1 MNPGQSP
8 GLTEVDDMA
17 GTIPPI
23 SRVSTQMSSDALLA
37 RLRQTQRELFEVQR
51 QITTGESFARASDI
65 PDKVS
70 TIMFLERRLDERKQ
84 QTDNLTFA
92 KNVLNTADQA
102 LGDASNILL
111 EARDIASSQVGVG
124 SDTTTRATQ
133 AVVIDEQIT
142 AMIDIANRQF
152 ADLSVFGG
160 NNGAAPEGRVFEEFL
175 GGIRYRGA
183 GANLTNDVGTLRHE
197 DFTSNGVAAFGA
209 LSSRVRSEVD
219 LQPQPSAATRLTQV
233 FGANGNGINK
243 GPVVVNVNGSEVT
256 VDLATADTL
265 GDVATRVNDA
275 IDSVNPAAGALS
287 IAGDGFSLSANGGF
301 NISIGESGQGITA
314 SDLGIDLDTGAGP
327 AAVNGPSVR
336 TKLTLGTRLA
346 DLGTAVD
353 FASGLSITQGEQTKT
368 ADFSGATTIEDLVNE
383 IDSLGLGLRLAI
395 NDTADGLDLVSEVS
409 GVALSVGE
417 NGGTTAQDLGLRTL
431 GADTRLSEFRFGLG
445 VEAVEGEDDLTIS
458 LHDGTSFGVDLTGAQ
473 TVDDVINAINAAATG
488 AGLTLGVDF
497 TAGLAATG
505 NGFVFDDLTAG
516 GNDFRIANANTSLAG
531 THLGIVGNAGGGA
544 TLAGQDNAQV
554 RVENAFT
561 HLINLRDALT
571 SDSTSG
577 ITLAG
582 GGLEEDVDR
591 IVAARAVIGVQARR
605 IEDQD
610 VRSQDMKLAEQSML
624 STLKDADLT
633 EVISRFTQLQTQLQ
647 ASLSVGAQNL
657 QLSLLDF
664 LR

>member
-1 MNPGQSP
+1 
-8 GLTEVDDMA
+8 MA

-23 SRVSTQMSSDALLA
+23 SRVSTQMSTDSLLA

-51 QITTGESFARASDI
+51 QITTGNAFARASDI

-84 QTDNLTFA
+84 QADNLQFA
-92 KNVLNTADQA
+92 RNVLNTADQA
-102 LGDASNILL
+102 LGDATGILL
-111 EARDIASSQVGVG
+111 EARDIASSQIGVG

-133 AVVIDEQIT
+133 AVVIDAQIT

-160 NNGAAPEGRVFEEFL
+160 NNGARPEGLVFEEFL

-183 GANLTNDVGTLRHE
+183 TGNLTNDVGTLRHE

-209 LSSRVRSEVD
+209 LSGRVRSNVD
-219 LQPQPSAATRLTQV
+219 LQPQPAAGTRLAEV

-243 GPVVVNVNGSEVT
+243 GPIVVSVNGTQVN

-265 GDVATRVNDA
+265 GDVVTRVNAA
-275 IDSVNPAAGALS
+275 IDSVDPAAGALS
-287 IAGDGFSLSANGGF
+287 IAGDGFSLTANGGYDLA
-301 NISIGESGQGITA
+301 ISESGQGITA
-314 SDLGIDLDTGAGP
+314 SDLGIDLSTGAGP
-327 AAVNGPSVR
+327 AAVAGDSVR
-336 TKLTLGTRLA
+336 TKLTLNTRLA
-346 DLGTAVD
+346 DLGAAVD
-353 FASGLSITQGEQTKT
+353 FASGLRITQGEQTKA
-368 ADFSGATTIEDLVNE
+368 ADFSTATTIEDLVNE
-383 IDSLGLGLRLAI
+383 IDSLGLGLRLEI
-395 NDTADGLDLVSEVS
+395 NAAGTGLDLVSEVS

-417 NGGTTAQDLGLRTL
+417 NGGTTAQDLGLRTF
-431 GADTRLSEFRFGLG
+431 GTDTSLSDFRFGLG
-445 VEAVEGEDDLTIS
+445 VQAVEGEDDLTVS
-458 LHDGTSFGVDLTGAQ
+458 LHNGTSFNVDLAGAQ
-473 TVDDVINAINAAATG
+473 TVNDVITAINAAAAG

-497 TAGLAATG
+497 SAGLAATG
-505 NGFVFDDLTAG
+505 NGFVFEDLTAG
-516 GNDFRIANANTSLAG
+516 GNDFVIANANTSLAG
-531 THLGIVGNAGGGA
+531 THLGIVGNAGAGA
-544 TLAGQDNAQV
+544 TLAGEDQAQV

-605 IEDQD
+605 IEDQES
-610 VRSQDMKLAEQSML
+610 RAQDINLAERSML
-624 STLKDADLT
+624 SNLKDADLT